1 MNFTAYQQVEN
12 YEKEFTLGSAVTP
25 WRRSMRAISV
35 RHLEYGAALFSS
47 WC

>member
-1 MNFTAYQQVEN
+1 MNFPAYQQVEN
-12 YEKEFTLGSAVTP
+12 CEKEFTLGSAVTP

-35 RHLEYGAALFSS
+35 QHLRYGAALFSS